1 IRVYD
6 DGTVERLRDTDFV
19 PPSISGSGVSSK
31 DVVINSNFSA
41 RLYLPPHCHRKLPL
55 LLYFHGGAFCISSP
69 FCGKYHR
76 YVSRLAAEAR
86 VVVVSF
92 AYRLAPEHPI
102 PAAYDDG
109 RKIPVV
115 VYYHGGAFIVA
126 SPAEPM
132 YHHGLNRL
140 VREAEVVAVSVD
152 YRLAPENPL
161 PAAYEDSWAALE
173 WLAGGGGKV
182 DEPWLREYADFER
195 VFLAAVPHMLAG
207 DSAGANIIH
216 HLALRRCR
224 SSLAVKIH
232 GLVMIHPYF
241 WGKDPIG
248 LEKADGARKAMVDN
262 WWTFVCPSN
271 EGCDD
276 PYINP
281 FVGGA
286 PPSAEE
292 LGCQRVAIFVAE
304 RDILC
309 DRGKAYYR
317 SLARSE
323 GQNGKVRVELV
334 ETKGEDHIFHL
345 FNPDCEAAAGLFD
358 SWASFINHE

>member
-1 IRVYD
+1 MASSDSNQRKIVTEFPGTIRVYD

-19 PPSISGSGVSSK
+19 PPSISVGGGGVSSK

-102 PAAYDDG
+102 PAAYDDARAG
-109 RKIPVV
+109 IRW
-115 VYYHGGAFIVA
+115 
-126 SPAEPM
+126 
-132 YHHGLNRL
+132 
-140 VREAEVVAVSVD
+140 AVSH
-152 YRLAPENPL
+152 R
-161 PAAYEDSWAALE
+161 
-173 WLAGGGGKV
+173 AGNGP
-182 DEPWLREYADFER
+182 EPWLNDHVDFDR
-195 VFLAAVPHMLAG
+195 VLLSG
-207 DSAGANIIH
+207 ESAGGNIVH
-216 HLALRRCR
+216 NLAMAVGDPEFGCR

>member
-1 IRVYD
+1 MSPARQISREVFPFLRVHT
-6 DGTVERLRDTDFV
+6 DGTVERYAGTDSV
-19 PPSISGSGVSSK
+19 PAGFDPETGVLSK
-31 DVVINSNFSA
+31 DIVISPSTNLSA
-41 RLYLPPHCHRKLPL
+41 RIYRPK
-55 LLYFHGGAFCISSP
+55 S
-69 FCGKYHR
+69 
-76 YVSRLAAEAR
+76 VSE
-86 VVVVSF
+86 
-92 AYRLAPEHPI
+92 
-102 PAAYDDG
+102 G

-132 YHHGLNRL
+132 YHHCLNRL
-140 VREAEVVAVSVD
+140 VREAEVVAISVD

-195 VFLAAVPHMLAG
+195 VFLAG

-292 LGCQRVAIFVAE
+292 LGCRRVAIFVAE